1 MSVIFLLIPL
11 SIVIAACFLGAFIWA
26 VRTGQY
32 EDTLTPSMRVLLEDA
47 PCPGSARA
55 PQAANRALPVGGE
68 PREAQQRTEILKRSN
83 VFCEFPSP
91 TSKP

>member
-32 EDTLTPSMRVLLEDA
+32 EDTLTPSMRVLLDDA
-47 PCPGSARA
+47 ALKPSD
-55 PQAANRALPVGGE
+55 RALSPVKTNAKNF
-68 PREAQQRTEILKRSN
+68 PHSN
-83 VFCEFPSP
+83 HS
-91 TSKP
+91 